1 VSDRFLRIT
10 LAAFV
15 VGLAAHNLAM
25 AGLWDLG
32 IRGAALDVVAAW
44 KETLLAVAL
53 VVALW
58 TTRRLPLG
66 TWPDRLAVAYALVIV
81 LYALI
86 PQDWLGGDATT
97 RGVLYALRHDLT
109 PVAAYALG
117 RLAGRAIHNRRAI
130 IGTIAGTGVAVALLG
145 LADVYLIPLQWWRDS
160 GVPGWFAE
168 QLGLVYSKGLSGLP
182 ENWVLNT
189 GDEQHPLRRLTS
201 TFLSP
206 LATGYMLVV
215 VLLLLLAVRRPRW
228 WQVACLIVCSVGL
241 LFTHT
246 RAALVGLAAGLV
258 VLAFLQRRIVLVGL
272 AVAVIV
278 VGVGFVRVFPHI
290 GPETSYTQAEL
301 DVLREHAAQN
311 PGAATDPLSPG
322 EASAASH
329 LRNLRDGIETVLRH
343 PQGFGLGNA
352 GVTAARTKVK
362 IQAGESTYTEVGVE
376 AGLLGML
383 LFLAWNVALVLR
395 LGRREA
401 GLAAVLVAVLVLGL
415 QTDVIGVHWLA
426 VVVWALAGAAVT
438 NGEEGDGER
447 SRTQSNALG

>member
-1 VSDRFLRIT
+1 MSDRFLRVA
-10 LAAFV
+10 LVVFV

-25 AGLWDLG
+25 ASLWDLG
-32 IRGAALDVVAAW
+32 VRGGALDVVAAW
-44 KETLLAVAL
+44 KEVLL
-53 VVALW
+53 VVALGVALW
-58 TTRRLPLG
+58 ASRRVPLG
-66 TWPDRLAVAYALVIV
+66 TWPDRLALAYALLVV

-86 PQDWLGGDATT
+86 PQGWLDGEATT

-117 RLAGRAIHNRRAI
+117 RLAAGAIHKRKAI
-130 IGTIAGTGVAVALLG
+130 VATIAGTGVAVALLG
-145 LADVYLIPLQWWRDS
+145 LGDVYLVPLQWWRDS
-160 GVPGWFAE
+160 GVPGWFAD
-168 QLGLVYSKGLSGLP
+168 QLGLVYSQGLSGLP

-201 TFLSP
+201 IFLSP

-215 VLLLLLAVRRPRW
+215 VLLLLLAVRRPRG
-228 WQVACLIVCSVGL
+228 WQVACLAICAVGL

-246 RAALVGLAAGLV
+246 RAALVGLAAGIL
-258 VLAFLQRRIVLVGL
+258 VLAFLQRRLVLVAL

-290 GPETSYTQAEL
+290 GPETSYTPAEL
-301 DVLREHAAQN
+301 VVLRQQAAHN
-311 PGAATDPLSPG
+311 PGGDSDPLSPG
-322 EASAASH
+322 EASTASH
-329 LRNLRDGIETVLRH
+329 LRNLRDGIKVVLRH

-352 GVTAARTKVK
+352 GVTAFRTGVRPE
-362 IQAGESTYTEVGVE
+362 AGESTYTELGVE

-383 LFLAWNVALVLR
+383 LFLGWNIALVLQ

-401 GLAAVLVAVLVLGL
+401 GLAATLVAVLVLGL

-426 VVVWALAGAAVT
+426 FILWALAGAAVT
-438 NGEEGDGER
+438 SWRRGR
-447 SRTQSNALG
+447 HQQSQVAPDALG